1 MCGKDADR
9 NPSSRRD
16 RRLVPVL
23 ACMALLASAS
33 ARAEDGLWDKA
44 LETLNLKSSPADR
57 APDFVERTRPDP
69 ARLGFIP
76 TALPHKVSPA
86 PVKSASDVSAATAA
100 LDAAKER
107 QLRPGGPGPIQ
118 LGKGR
123 AAAKPKSAPAV
134 AD

>member
-1 MCGKDADR
+1 MCGKDIDR
-9 NPSSRRD
+9 NPSSRRA
-16 RRLVPVL
+16 RRLIPVL
-23 ACMALLASAS
+23 ACMALLVPAA
-33 ARAEDGLWDKA
+33 ARAEDGLWDKT
-44 LETLNLKSSPADR
+44 LETLNLKSSSADR

-86 PVKSASDVSAATAA
+86 PVKSAADISAATAA

-107 QLRPGGPGPIQ
+107 QLRPGGPGPIE
-118 LGKGR
+118 LAKGHK
-123 AAAKPKSAPAV
+123 ASKPKSAPAV